1 MRKTLITI
9 DLILFFSIITYI
21 IIVKFDDIKKINNK
35 LFNKVVGYEVIIPE
49 YKTNNRN
56 YNYINFK
63 ETDNF
68 IPQNKEDIKNI
79 YYTVLNNGWD
89 EFTFYCPDEYKN
101 CASDVKE
108 LANNN
113 DELSIL
119 NNYVHPYN
127 SYLKYNTVITN
138 EKIVYL
144 TIEKLYTE
152 EEIKYINE
160 YVDEIFTTKITNNII
175 NLNKLKFM
183 HNLIIRNVSYD
194 EDYTSENMFTAPSK
208 AYGAIKNGKAICS
221 GYTDLYAIML
231 DRLNIPN
238 FKVASEEHVWNVV
251 LFEGKWYHI
260 DITWDDDEIN
270 QNNTYNFFMLNTEE
284 LLQKD
289 TKDHTFNLN
298 DYLELK

>member
-9 DLILFFSIITYI
+9 DLILFFSIIIYI
-21 IIVKFDDIKKINNK
+21 TIVKYDDIKKYVDDI
-35 LFNKVVGYEVIIPE
+35 FNKVMGYEVIIPE
-49 YKTNNRN
+49 YKSNNRT
-56 YNYINFK
+56 YNYIGLK
-63 ETDNF
+63 ETTNF
-68 IPQNKEDIKNI
+68 VPKNKQDLRNI
-79 YYTVLNNGWD
+79 YYTVLNNGWE
-89 EFTFYCPDEYKN
+89 EFTFYCPSEYEA
-101 CASDVKE
+101 CANDVKE

-138 EKIVYL
+138 EKTVYL
-144 TIEKLYTE
+144 TIEKLYSK
-152 EEIKYINE
+152 EEIEYINE
-160 YVDEIFTTKITNNII
+160 YVDELFETKITNNII
-175 NLNKLKFM
+175 NLNKLKYM
-183 HNLIIRNVSYD
+183 HNHIIRNVTYD
-194 EDYTSENMFTAPSK
+194 VEYTSDNMFTDPSK

-251 LFEGKWYHI
+251 YFEGKWHHI
-260 DITWDDDEIN
+260 DLTWDDDEVN
-270 QNNTYNFFMLNTEE
+270 LNNTYNFFMLNTEE

-289 TKDHTFNLN
+289 TKEHTFNIDN
-298 DYLELK
+298 YLELK